1 MAILSLRA
9 AAQEA
14 GTSKSTIL
22 RATQSGR
29 LSAPSTGDGGYA
41 IDSAELFRVYPPKAK
56 DVVAEHSACR
66 AAAQVARREAL
77 YSSAMADWRRQRD
90 AGAIIELQKNCVV
103 GPPSGEQWRVLM
115 DAVAALWRRAA
126 G

>member
-90 AGAIIELQKNCVV
+90 AGAIIELQKNRRGTRPPVGIETVV
-103 GPPSGEQWRVLM
+103 L
-115 DAVAALWRRAA
+115 
-126 G
+126 